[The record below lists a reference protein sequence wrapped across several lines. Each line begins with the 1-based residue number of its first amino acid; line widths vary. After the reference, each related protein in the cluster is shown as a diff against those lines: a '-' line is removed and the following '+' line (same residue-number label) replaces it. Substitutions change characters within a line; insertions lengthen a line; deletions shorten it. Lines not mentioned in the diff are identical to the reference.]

1 MQRLVFLTA
10 HIFFLAAFQWNVCAQ
25 ESGAYIIPEE
35 SGGYAIDAK
44 GVRHNEPFASREIS
58 PVYKDCTKSVAPD
71 YPYGERVQHHTGIG
85 FFRLELNLKSGVVT
99 KITVTKSTGFAV
111 LDNCAIAAL
120 RQWRWKP
127 NRWKEIEIPVRF
139 RLERG
144 QHVLPRGA
152 VPIPRA

>member
-1 MQRLVFLTA
+1 MRRLALLTTA
-10 HIFFLAAFQWNVCAQ
+10 VFFLAAFRGTVCAQ
-25 ESGAYIIPEE
+25 DTGAYISPEE

-44 GVRHNEPFASREIS
+44 GVRHKPFGSREIS
-58 PVYKDCTKSVAPD
+58 PVYKDCAKSVAPD
-71 YPYGERVQHHTGIG
+71 YPYGERAQHHTGIG

-111 LDNCAIAAL
+111 LDNSAIAAL

-139 RLERG
+139 QLERG
-144 QHVLPRGA
+144 QHVMPRGA

>member
-1 MQRLVFLTA
+1 M
-10 HIFFLAAFQWNVCAQ
+10 CAQ
-25 ESGAYIIPEE
+25 DTGAYISPEE
-35 SGGYAIDAK
+35 SGGYAIDTK
-44 GVRHNEPFASREIS
+44 GVRHNEP
-58 PVYKDCTKSVAPD
+58 YKDCTKSIAPE
-71 YPYGERVQHHTGIG
+71 YPYGERAQHHTGIG

-99 KITVTKSTGFAV
+99 KIIVTKSTGFAV
-111 LDNCAIAAL
+111 LDNSAIAAL

-139 RLERG
+139 QLERG